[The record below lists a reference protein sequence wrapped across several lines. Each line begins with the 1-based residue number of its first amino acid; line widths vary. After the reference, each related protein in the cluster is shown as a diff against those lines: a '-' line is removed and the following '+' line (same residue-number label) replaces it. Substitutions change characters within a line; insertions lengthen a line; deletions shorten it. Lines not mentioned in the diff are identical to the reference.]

1 MKFAVITL
9 ATAMFAAAPVQAQQ
23 QEGQRRP
30 EARAERKDPTQRIER
45 RVQRLDEKLNLS
57 DDQVARIRTIL
68 TKESE
73 QMRAHFEKSGF
84 RRDRAE
90 GARPQP
96 NPAVRDSVRAQ
107 MKAMRDR
114 TDQAVQQVLSADQR
128 TAYQKLQQEMRERG
142 GERRGKRA
150 GTRKS

>member
-1 MKFAVITL
+1 MKLAVITL
-9 ATAMFAAAPVQAQQ
+9 AAALFAVAAPVQAQQ

-30 EARAERKDPTQRIER
+30 EVRAERKHPKQRIER

-68 TKESE
+68 TQETE
-73 QMRAHFEKSGF
+73 QMRAQFEKSGF
-84 RRDRAE
+84 RRDRAQGE
-90 GARPQP
+90 HAQP

-107 MKAMRDR
+107 MKAMRAR
-114 TDQAVQQVLSADQR
+114 TDQAITPVLNADQR

-142 GERRGKRA
+142 RKRG
-150 GTRKS
+150 GDTRKS